1 MNKPD
6 FISYP
11 DWQMLKNKYP
21 EKKLAKFL
29 FNQYCDSDV
38 SFIKSCTL
46 YAVTKNNSKIDIALN
61 EYTKAVVKYDEH
73 MSLSNYDNVMD
84 KLVDLLKALKIYKIW
99 IKLANEL

>member
-1 MNKPD
+1 MINR
-6 FISYP
+6 
-11 DWQMLKNKYP
+11 
-21 EKKLAKFL
+21 KKLAKFL

-61 EYTKAVVKYDEH
+61 EYTESVMQYEIYQTND
-73 MSLSNYDNVMD
+73 NYDNVMD
-84 KLVDLLKALKIYKIW
+84 KLVDLLIVLKIYKIW

>member
-1 MNKPD
+1 M
-6 FISYP
+6 ITR
-11 DWQMLKNKYP
+11 
-21 EKKLAKFL
+21 KKLAKFL

-61 EYTKAVVKYDEH
+61 ECTKSVMNYEIYQTND
-73 MSLSNYDNVMD
+73 NYDNVMD
-84 KLVDLLKALKIYKIW
+84 KLVDLLIVLKIYKIW

>member
-1 MNKPD
+1 MINR
-6 FISYP
+6 
-11 DWQMLKNKYP
+11 
-21 EKKLAKFL
+21 KKLARFL

-61 EYTKAVVKYDEH
+61 EYTKAVMNYEISQTNK
-73 MSLSNYDNVMD
+73 NYDNVMD
-84 KLVDLLKALKIYKIW
+84 KLVDLLKAMKIYKIW

>member
-1 MNKPD
+1 MINR
-6 FISYP
+6 
-11 DWQMLKNKYP
+11 
-21 EKKLAKFL
+21 KKLAKFL
-29 FNQYCDSDV
+29 YNQYCDSDV

-61 EYTKAVVKYDEH
+61 EYTKAVMKYEIYQTND
-73 MSLSNYDNVMD
+73 NYDNVMD